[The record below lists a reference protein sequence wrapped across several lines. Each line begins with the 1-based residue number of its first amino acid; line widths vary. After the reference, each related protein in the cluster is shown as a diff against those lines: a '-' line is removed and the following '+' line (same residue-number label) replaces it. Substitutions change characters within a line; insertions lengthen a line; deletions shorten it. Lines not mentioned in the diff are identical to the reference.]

1 MEDPKIGIKI
11 KTVETGMN
19 KRIVLITHLNVFL
32 YATCYWIQSGTL
44 PYLTRTLGADPVMFG
59 QLQTVFAVSQL
70 LGGPIY
76 GRLGDLW
83 GERTA
88 LIIAFSSSVAT
99 YLLTSVSYALPLLFL
114 SRLPSVFLHV
124 MQGSQMVV
132 TALSSDEDRAV
143 ALARLSFSYGVGMVV
158 GPTVGGFITASH
170 GEHAAALVAAAG
182 SCCSLALVV
191 YYIPEIPKQERQ
203 DDAQSIFNVGRIA
216 QLVLLPRAGRLL
228 LVKLVCGVPIG
239 IMQSMFSLI
248 AMDQFQLPA
257 DQNGMLLSYIGALS
271 MFMQGIGIS
280 AFKSRFSELGL
291 VRFSAVSLIVCYYL
305 LSLLNSLTDFMLL
318 QIPLVCSLSLIN
330 SILQSALT
338 KAVPPSQTGAMLGL
352 NMAVHS
358 TIRTV
363 APTLGGIMMSS
374 SIGYPSIGYLGILC
388 NIAVL
393 ALTKQLK
400 V

>member
-271 MFMQGIGIS
+271 MFMQG
-280 AFKSRFSELGL
+280 K
-291 VRFSAVSLIVCYYL
+291 
-305 LSLLNSLTDFMLL
+305 
-318 QIPLVCSLSLIN
+318 
-330 SILQSALT
+330 
-338 KAVPPSQTGAMLGL
+338 
-352 NMAVHS
+352 
-358 TIRTV
+358 
-363 APTLGGIMMSS
+363 
-374 SIGYPSIGYLGILC
+374 
-388 NIAVL
+388 
-393 ALTKQLK
+393 
-400 V
+400 